1 MQPCDWIDHDDYSG
15 KYCIDVYGRNE
26 DEECILLRVQGYK
39 PYLYVGYDPDLQKKL
54 VGVVS
59 RCTLTEQ
66 HKYDCF
72 EGFNDYK
79 TTHVWKVE
87 VDSIKDYRN
96 LSKYVKEK
104 CKKVY
109 EANLPPL
116 LRFYHDHEILPA
128 SPLSYISSGKLKHAE
143 LKAFLV
149 HVTNIKSDPTRDIPL
164 KISAYDIECMSKSGQ
179 FPVAK
184 KTWDYVLT
192 KIQKDLEEAPEDE
205 TYAMIF
211 RRRLELEGLAKPLNV
226 EAFVRANHVAIETG
240 NWDVVEDELRRA
252 CGGNIGDP
260 VIQIGVT
267 FRWSNNMLKSVKR
280 KVFVVGT
287 VAKSTDDCEYVG
299 FPTEADMIEG
309 FEACIRE
316 ENPDVI
322 CGYNTYGFDDGF
334 LMTRAVLNG
343 VKLNLARGPV
353 WNRNPDDPLEH
364 KTFELASGKYN
375 VHYIPT
381 PGRLTIDLLL
391 NMRREHNL
399 DSYTLDNVA
408 SNFLRDKVVKV
419 EGALIHTKTTRGL
432 YVGNYIKLD
441 LVGNT
446 MNPYKEGKKFR
457 VVALTAKTITLDEE
471 IEAPKDCAMEW
482 SFTKDDIHP
491 HDLFRMHEGT
501 PDDRATIAKYC
512 IQDCDLVLTLMAKLD
527 TLVNARGMA
536 DVCFVPLQF
545 LFLRGQGIKIFS
557 RVAYEA
563 SKRNQI
569 LITQQSYDGDTGY
582 EGAIVISPKIGM
594 YLDTPIAVLD
604 FNSLYPSSMIG
615 ENLSPD
621 TFVCMKTY
629 NNEGRLLS
637 YEGLAPEKVKGILN
651 CREVTYDIKNDDGKI
666 TGRCTCVYVQP
677 EKDNPLSVGLI
688 PTALEIMLKKRKE
701 ARKKMEDP
709 TIDDAQKSVYNGLQ
723 LAYKVVANSIYG
735 QMGSKTSAIRKI
747 CVAACTT
754 AVGRRQLLFAK
765 ETVEKEFGAEVVYGD
780 SVADYT
786 PVLIRIHGT
795 IHIVRID
802 QLDAYGRGWAK
813 TDCGKESC
821 ELEGVESWTESG
833 WTALSRII
841 RHPLQPGKKI
851 VRVLT
856 HTGVVDVTDDHSLL
870 RKDATPTSSKD
881 MKEGDEL
888 MHHEYPE
895 ITTEASEITVEEA
908 RIAGF
913 FSGDGS
919 CGLYDCPS
927 GKKASWAL
935 NNADMEMLK
944 YYKGLCESVYPD
956 LTWNIMD
963 TFATSG
969 VYKLAPASNKQY
981 GKLVEFITAYRAS
994 MYTET
999 KEKKIPTGVLNG
1011 SFEIRES
1018 FWKGLYDADGDK
1030 NGINVRIDQKSQL
1043 SSAHIMYLGA
1053 SLGYKVSVTDRTSK
1067 EHIYRITCTKS
1078 AQRKNVDAIK
1088 RMREIEYS
1096 GFVYDLTTA
1105 NHHFQAGVGKMIVHN
1120 TDSIFIKF
1128 PGKSLEDAIKAGQE
1142 SAKLITSRCPHKAF
1156 VIGYEKTFYPF
1167 ILFCR
1172 KRYVGMKYEEDPTK
1186 CKRAEMGIVL
1196 KRRDNAPIVKDVFG
1210 GALDI
1215 LLLEKNVA
1223 KAVEYVKTMLL
1234 KVVKGD
1240 LPIEKFAITKQL
1252 RDDYKAMK
1260 ADYDGPATVPAH
1272 RILADR
1278 MAARDP
1284 GNKPNVGDRLKFVHI
1299 QAPEKRLQCDKIE
1312 HITYAAEKK
1321 LPLDTLFYVTNQI
1334 QNPVAQLFALCIE
1347 EIPGYRHPSVGKKK
1361 QTYEQLYEEYLET
1374 LDDHEQATLK
1384 VLAHKEKQL
1393 DNMLFLGA
1401 DYIQNTIRR
1410 SRTGPLDSFFKVK
1423 K

>member
-26 DEECILLRVQGYK
+26 DEECILLRVQGYR
-39 PYLYVGYDPDLQKKL
+39 PYLYVGYDPELQKKL

-72 EGFNDYK
+72 EGYNDYK

-128 SPLSYISSGKLKHAE
+128 SPLSYISSGKLKHAD

-179 FPVAK
+179 FPVPK

-211 RRRLELEGLAKPLNV
+211 RKRLELEGLLKPVNV
-226 EAFVRANHVAIETG
+226 EAFVRANHIAIETG

-267 FRWSNNMLKSVKR
+267 FRWSNNMMKSVKR

-299 FPTEADMIEG
+299 FPSEADMIEG

-322 CGYNTYGFDDGF
+322 CGYNTYGFDDSF
-334 LMTRAVLNG
+334 LMTRAMMNG

-419 EGALIHTKTTRGL
+419 EGTLIHTKTTRGL

-446 MNPYKEGKKFR
+446 MNPYKDGKKFR
-457 VVALTAKTITLDEE
+457 VVALTAKTIALDEA
-471 IEAPKDCAMEW
+471 IEASADSAMEW

-501 PDDRATIAKYC
+501 ADDRATIAKYC

-637 YEGLAPEKVKGILN
+637 YEGLSPEKVKGILN

-677 EKDNPLSVGLI
+677 TADNPLSVGLI

-709 TIDDAQKSVYNGLQ
+709 AIDDAQKSVYNGLQ

-765 ETVEKEFGAEVVYGD
+765 ETVEKEYGAEVVYGD
-780 SVADYT
+780 
-786 PVLIRIHGT
+786 
-795 IHIVRID
+795 
-802 QLDAYGRGWAK
+802 
-813 TDCGKESC
+813 
-821 ELEGVESWTESG
+821 
-833 WTALSRII
+833 
-841 RHPLQPGKKI
+841 
-851 VRVLT
+851 
-856 HTGVVDVTDDHSLL
+856 
-870 RKDATPTSSKD
+870 
-881 MKEGDEL
+881 
-888 MHHEYPE
+888 
-895 ITTEASEITVEEA
+895 
-908 RIAGF
+908 
-913 FSGDGS
+913 
-919 CGLYDCPS
+919 
-927 GKKASWAL
+927 
-935 NNADMEMLK
+935 
-944 YYKGLCESVYPD
+944 
-956 LTWNIMD
+956 
-963 TFATSG
+963 
-969 VYKLAPASNKQY
+969 
-981 GKLVEFITAYRAS
+981 
-994 MYTET
+994 
-999 KEKKIPTGVLNG
+999 
-1011 SFEIRES
+1011 
-1018 FWKGLYDADGDK
+1018 
-1030 NGINVRIDQKSQL
+1030 
-1043 SSAHIMYLGA
+1043 
-1053 SLGYKVSVTDRTSK
+1053 
-1067 EHIYRITCTKS
+1067 
-1078 AQRKNVDAIK
+1078 
-1088 RMREIEYS
+1088 
-1096 GFVYDLTTA
+1096 
-1105 NHHFQAGVGKMIVHN
+1105 

-1128 PGKSLEDAIKAGQE
+1128 PGKTLVESIKAAQD
-1142 SAKLITSRCPHKAF
+1142 SAKLITSLCPHKAF

-1215 LLLEKNVA
+1215 LLLEKDVG
-1223 KAVEYVKTMLL
+1223 KAVEYVKSMLL

-1312 HITYAAEKK
+1312 HIAYAAEKK

-1347 EIPGYRHPSVGKKK
+1347 EIPGYRRVSIGKKK
-1361 QTYEQLYEEYLET
+1361 QTYEQLYEECMET
-1374 LDDHEQATLK
+1374 VDDHEQATLK

-1393 DNMLFLGA
+1393 DSMLFLGA
-1401 DYIQNTIRR
+1401 DYIQNTIRK
-1410 SRTGPLDSFFKVK
+1410 SRTGPLDSFFKK

>member
-15 KYCIDVYGRNE
+15 KYCIDIYGRNE

-39 PYLYVGYDPDLQKKL
+39 PYLYVGYEPELQKKL

-96 LSKYVKEK
+96 LSKFVKEK

-128 SPLSYISSGKLKHAE
+128 SPLSYISSGKLKHPD

-184 KTWDYVLT
+184 KTWDYVLS

-211 RRRLELEGLAKPLNV
+211 RKRLELEGLAKPLNV
-226 EAFVRANHVAIETG
+226 EAFVRANHIAIETG
-240 NWDVVEDELRRA
+240 NWEAVEYELRRA

-287 VAKSTDDCEYVG
+287 VAKSTDDCEYFG

-309 FEACIRE
+309 FESCIRE

-334 LMTRAVLNG
+334 LMTRAVMNG
-343 VKLNLARGPV
+343 VKLNLARGSV

-419 EGALIHTKTTRGL
+419 EGPLIHTKTTRGL

-446 MNPYKEGKKFR
+446 MNPYKDGKKFR
-457 VVALTAKTITLDEE
+457 VMALTAKTITLDED
-471 IEAPKDCAMEW
+471 IEAPKDSAMEW

-501 PDDRATIAKYC
+501 ADDRATIAKYC

-637 YEGLAPEKVKGILN
+637 YEGLPADRAKGIPN

-677 EKDNPLSVGLI
+677 TADNPLSVGLI

-765 ETVEKEFGAEVVYGD
+765 ETVEKEYGAEVVYGD
-780 SVADYT
+780 
-786 PVLIRIHGT
+786 
-795 IHIVRID
+795 
-802 QLDAYGRGWAK
+802 
-813 TDCGKESC
+813 
-821 ELEGVESWTESG
+821 
-833 WTALSRII
+833 
-841 RHPLQPGKKI
+841 
-851 VRVLT
+851 
-856 HTGVVDVTDDHSLL
+856 
-870 RKDATPTSSKD
+870 
-881 MKEGDEL
+881 
-888 MHHEYPE
+888 
-895 ITTEASEITVEEA
+895 
-908 RIAGF
+908 
-913 FSGDGS
+913 
-919 CGLYDCPS
+919 
-927 GKKASWAL
+927 
-935 NNADMEMLK
+935 
-944 YYKGLCESVYPD
+944 
-956 LTWNIMD
+956 
-963 TFATSG
+963 
-969 VYKLAPASNKQY
+969 
-981 GKLVEFITAYRAS
+981 
-994 MYTET
+994 
-999 KEKKIPTGVLNG
+999 
-1011 SFEIRES
+1011 
-1018 FWKGLYDADGDK
+1018 
-1030 NGINVRIDQKSQL
+1030 
-1043 SSAHIMYLGA
+1043 
-1053 SLGYKVSVTDRTSK
+1053 
-1067 EHIYRITCTKS
+1067 
-1078 AQRKNVDAIK
+1078 
-1088 RMREIEYS
+1088 
-1096 GFVYDLTTA
+1096 
-1105 NHHFQAGVGKMIVHN
+1105 

-1128 PGKSLEDAIKAGQE
+1128 PGKTLVESIKAAQD
-1142 SAKLITSRCPHKAF
+1142 SAKLITSRCPHRAF

-1215 LLLEKNVA
+1215 LLLEKDVG
-1223 KAVEYVKTMLL
+1223 KAVEYVKSMLL

-1312 HITYAAEKK
+1312 HIAYAAEKK

-1361 QTYEQLYEEYLET
+1361 QTYQQLYEEYMET
-1374 LDDHEQATLK
+1374 VEDQEQATLK

-1410 SRTGPLDSFFKVK
+1410 SRTGPLDAFFKPSGGAK
-1423 K
+1423 KK

>member
-1 MQPCDWIDHDDYSG
+1 MQPCDWIDHDDYTG
-15 KYCIDVYGRNE
+15 RYCIDIYGRNE
-26 DEECILLRVQGYK
+26 EEECILLRVQGYK
-39 PYLYVGYDPDLQKKL
+39 PYLYVGYEANLNKKL
-54 VGVVS
+54 AGVVS
-59 RCTLTEQ
+59 KCTLTEQ

-79 TTHVWKVE
+79 TTHVIKIEVE
-87 VDSIKDYRN
+87 SIKEYRN
-96 LSKYVKEK
+96 LSKFVKEK
-104 CKKVY
+104 CTKVY

-116 LRFYHDHEILPA
+116 LRFYHDHEIMPA
-128 SPLSYISSGKLKHAE
+128 SPLSFISTGKLKHSDM
-143 LKAFLV
+143 KAYLV
-149 HVTNIKSDPTRDIPL
+149 HVSNIKTDLSRDIPL

-179 FPVAK
+179 FPIAR
-184 KTWDYVLT
+184 KTWEYVVGKL
-192 KIQKDLEEAPEDE
+192 QKDLDEAPEDE
-205 TYAMIF
+205 TYATIF
-211 RRRLELEGLAKPLNV
+211 KRRLDLEGLQKPLNV
-226 EAFVRANHVAIETG
+226 EAFVRTNRVAIEGG
-240 NWDVVEDELRRA
+240 NWDAVEDELRRA

-267 FRWSNNMLKSVKR
+267 FRWSNNMMRSVKR

-287 VAKSTDDCEYVG
+287 VAKSTDDCEYIG

-309 FEACIRE
+309 FETCIRE

-322 CGYNTYGFDDGF
+322 CGYNTYGFDDAF
-334 LMTRAVLNG
+334 LVTRAMMNG

-353 WNRNPDDPLEH
+353 WNRNPEDPLEH

-375 VHYIPT
+375 VNYIPT

-419 EGALIHTKTTRGL
+419 EGTVIHTKTTRGL

-446 MNPYKEGKKFR
+446 MNPYKDGKKFR
-457 VVALTAKTITLDEE
+457 VVALTAKTITLDEA
-471 IEAPKDCAMEW
+471 IEEPKDCAMEW

-491 HDLFRMHEGT
+491 HDLFRMHEGSA
-501 PDDRATIAKYC
+501 DDRATIAKYC

-621 TFVCMKTY
+621 SFVCMKTY

-637 YEGLAPEKVKGILN
+637 YEGLPAERVKGILN
-651 CREVTYDIKNDDGKI
+651 CREVTYDLKNDDGKV

-677 EKDNPLSVGLI
+677 TADNPLSVGLI

-765 ETVEKEFGAEVVYGD
+765 ETVEKEFSAEVVYGD
-780 SVADYT
+780 SITGDTLVTVKVGDEILSIDVQKLHT
-786 PVLIRIHGT
+786 LESGGT
-795 IHIVRID
+795 WIESRD
-802 QLDAYGRGWAK
+802 
-813 TDCGKESC
+813 KEFY
-821 ELEGVESWTESG
+821 ELKGVYSYTESG
-833 WTALSRII
+833 WTRVHRVI
-841 RHPLQPGKKI
+841 RHLVDKPI
-851 VRVLT
+851 VRVYY
-856 HTGVVDVTDDHSLL
+856 GNENSYIDVTSDHSLL
-870 RKDATPTSSKD
+870 LSNGNPVKPKELLCTDRLMSAES
-881 MKEGDEL
+881 KEGL
-888 MHHEYPE
+888 RSLFHVVLP
-895 ITTEASEITVEEA
+895 T
-908 RIAGF
+908 
-913 FSGDGS
+913 
-919 CGLYDCPS
+919 P
-927 GKKASWAL
+927 
-935 NNADMEMLK
+935 
-944 YYKGLCESVYPD
+944 
-956 LTWNIMD
+956 
-963 TFATSG
+963 
-969 VYKLAPASNKQY
+969 
-981 GKLVEFITAYRAS
+981 
-994 MYTET
+994 
-999 KEKKIPTGVLNG
+999 PTG
-1011 SFEIRES
+1011 
-1018 FWKGLYDADGDK
+1018 
-1030 NGINVRIDQKSQL
+1030 
-1043 SSAHIMYLGA
+1043 
-1053 SLGYKVSVTDRTSK
+1053 T
-1067 EHIYRITCTKS
+1067 
-1078 AQRKNVDAIK
+1078 
-1088 RMREIEYS
+1088 
-1096 GFVYDLTTA
+1096 FVYDLTTE
-1105 NHHFQAGVGKMIVHN
+1105 NHHFQAGPEGLVVHN

-1128 PGKSLEDAIKAGQE
+1128 PGKSLEEAIKAGQE

-1215 LLLEKNVA
+1215 LLLEKDVG

-1312 HITYAAEKK
+1312 HIAYAAEKK

-1347 EIPGYRHPSVGKKK
+1347 DIPGYRHPSVGKKK
-1361 QTYEQLYEEYLET
+1361 QTYEQLYEEYMEIVE
-1374 LDDHEQATLK
+1374 DHEQATLK
-1384 VLAHKEKQL
+1384 VLGHKEKQL
-1393 DNMLFLGA
+1393 DGMLFLGA
-1401 DYIQNTIRR
+1401 DYIQNTIRK
-1410 SRTGPLDSFFKVK
+1410 SRTGPLDSFFKPK

>member
-15 KYCIDVYGRNE
+15 KYCVDVYGRNE
-26 DEECILLRVQGYK
+26 DEECILLRIQGYK
-39 PYLYVGYDPDLQKKL
+39 PYLYVGYDPELQKKL
-54 VGVVS
+54 TGIVS
-59 RCTLTEQ
+59 KCTLTEQ

-87 VDSIKDYRN
+87 VESIKDYRN
-96 LSKYVKEK
+96 LSKFVKET

-128 SPLSYISSGKLKHAE
+128 SPISFISSGKLKHSE
-143 LKAFLV
+143 MKAFLV
-149 HVTNIKSDPTRDIPL
+149 HVSNIKSDPTRDIPL

-184 KTWDYVLT
+184 KSWEYVIS
-192 KIQKDLEEAPEDE
+192 KIQKDLDEAPEDE
-205 TYAMIF
+205 TYTTIF
-211 RRRLELEGLAKPLNV
+211 KRRLEIEGLSKPVNV
-226 EAFVRANHVAIETG
+226 ESFVRLNSVEIESG
-240 NWDVVEDELRRA
+240 NWEAVESELRRV

-287 VAKSTDDCEYVG
+287 VTKSTDDCEYVG

-309 FEACIRE
+309 FESCIRE

-334 LMTRAVLNG
+334 LMTRAMMNG

-353 WNRNPDDPLEH
+353 WNRNPEDPLEH

-375 VHYIPT
+375 VNYIPT

-408 SNFLRDKVVKV
+408 TNFLRDKVVKV
-419 EGALIHTKTTRGL
+419 EGNVIHTKTTRGL
-432 YVGNYIKLD
+432 YAGNYIKLD

-446 MNPYKEGKKFR
+446 MNPYKDGKKFR
-457 VVALTAKTITLDEE
+457 VVALTAKTITLDET
-471 IEAPKDCAMEW
+471 IEAPKDSAMEW

-501 PDDRATIAKYC
+501 ADDRATIAKYC

-563 SKRNQI
+563 SKRDQI
-569 LITQQSYDGDTGY
+569 LITQHSYDGDTGY

-629 NNEGRLLS
+629 NNEGRLIS
-637 YEGLAPEKVKGILN
+637 YEGVPAERVKGIAN
-651 CREVTYDIKNDDGKI
+651 CREVTYDVKNDDGKI
-666 TGRCTCVYVQP
+666 TGRCTCIYVQP
-677 EKDNPLSVGLI
+677 TPDNPLSVGLI

-701 ARKKMEDP
+701 ARHMAARYAGV
-709 TIDDAQKSVYNGLQ
+709 DDSQAAVYNGLQ

-765 ETVEKEFGAEVVYGD
+765 ETVEKEYGAEVVYGD
-780 SVADYT
+780 
-786 PVLIRIHGT
+786 
-795 IHIVRID
+795 
-802 QLDAYGRGWAK
+802 
-813 TDCGKESC
+813 
-821 ELEGVESWTESG
+821 
-833 WTALSRII
+833 
-841 RHPLQPGKKI
+841 
-851 VRVLT
+851 
-856 HTGVVDVTDDHSLL
+856 
-870 RKDATPTSSKD
+870 
-881 MKEGDEL
+881 
-888 MHHEYPE
+888 
-895 ITTEASEITVEEA
+895 
-908 RIAGF
+908 
-913 FSGDGS
+913 
-919 CGLYDCPS
+919 
-927 GKKASWAL
+927 
-935 NNADMEMLK
+935 
-944 YYKGLCESVYPD
+944 
-956 LTWNIMD
+956 
-963 TFATSG
+963 
-969 VYKLAPASNKQY
+969 
-981 GKLVEFITAYRAS
+981 
-994 MYTET
+994 
-999 KEKKIPTGVLNG
+999 
-1011 SFEIRES
+1011 
-1018 FWKGLYDADGDK
+1018 
-1030 NGINVRIDQKSQL
+1030 
-1043 SSAHIMYLGA
+1043 
-1053 SLGYKVSVTDRTSK
+1053 
-1067 EHIYRITCTKS
+1067 
-1078 AQRKNVDAIK
+1078 
-1088 RMREIEYS
+1088 
-1096 GFVYDLTTA
+1096 
-1105 NHHFQAGVGKMIVHN
+1105 

-1128 PGKSLEDAIKAGQE
+1128 PGKTLVDSIKAAQD

-1215 LLLEKNVA
+1215 LLLEKDVG
-1223 KAVEYVKTMLL
+1223 KAVDYVKTMLL

-1260 ADYDGPATVPAH
+1260 EGYDGPATVPAH

-1312 HITYAAEKK
+1312 HIAYAAEKK

-1347 EIPGYRHPSVGKKK
+1347 EIPGYREPAGGKKNPR
-1361 QTYEQLYEEYLET
+1361 YEQLYESYMET
-1374 LDDHEQATLK
+1374 LDDQEQATLK

-1401 DYIQNTIRR
+1401 DYIKVAMGKPVFGKIYN
-1410 SRTGPLDSFFKVK
+1410 FFKPK

>member
-15 KYCIDVYGRNE
+15 KYCVDVYGRNE
-26 DEECILLRVQGYK
+26 DEESILLRIQGYK
-39 PYLYVGYDPDLQKKL
+39 PYLYVGYDPELQKKL
-54 VGVVS
+54 TGVVS
-59 RCTLTEQ
+59 KCTLTEQ

-87 VDSIKDYRN
+87 VESIKDYRN
-96 LSKYVKEK
+96 LSKFVKET

-128 SPLSYISSGKLKHAE
+128 SPLSFISSGKLKHAE
-143 LKAFLV
+143 PKAFLV
-149 HVTNIKSDPTRDIPL
+149 HVSNIKSDPTRDIPL

-184 KTWDYVLT
+184 KSWEYVIS
-192 KIQKDLEEAPEDE
+192 KIQKDLDEAPEDE
-205 TYAMIF
+205 TYTTIF
-211 RRRLELEGLAKPLNV
+211 KRRLEIEGLSKPVNV
-226 EAFVRANHVAIETG
+226 ESFVRLNSVEIESG
-240 NWDVVEDELRRA
+240 NWEAVESELRRV

-309 FEACIRE
+309 FESCIRE

-322 CGYNTYGFDDGF
+322 CGYNTYGFDDAF
-334 LMTRAVLNG
+334 LMTRAMMNG

-375 VHYIPT
+375 VNYIPT

-408 SNFLRDKVVKV
+408 TNFLRDKVVKV
-419 EGALIHTKTTRGL
+419 EGNLIHTKTTRGL
-432 YVGNYIKLD
+432 YAGNYIKLD

-446 MNPYKEGKKFR
+446 MNPYKDGKKFR
-457 VVALTAKTITLDEE
+457 VMALTAKTITLDET
-471 IEAPKDCAMEW
+471 IEAPKDSAMEW

-501 PDDRATIAKYC
+501 ADDRATIAKYC

-569 LITQQSYDGDTGY
+569 LITQHSYDGDTGY

-621 TFVCMKTY
+621 SFVCMKTY
-629 NNEGRLLS
+629 NNEGRLIS
-637 YEGLAPEKVKGILN
+637 YEGLPAERVKGIAN
-651 CREVTYDIKNDDGKI
+651 CREVTYDVKNDDGKI
-666 TGRCTCVYVQP
+666 TGRCTCIYVQP

-765 ETVEKEFGAEVVYGD
+765 ETVEKEYGAEVVYGD
-780 SVADYT
+780 
-786 PVLIRIHGT
+786 
-795 IHIVRID
+795 
-802 QLDAYGRGWAK
+802 
-813 TDCGKESC
+813 
-821 ELEGVESWTESG
+821 
-833 WTALSRII
+833 
-841 RHPLQPGKKI
+841 
-851 VRVLT
+851 
-856 HTGVVDVTDDHSLL
+856 
-870 RKDATPTSSKD
+870 
-881 MKEGDEL
+881 
-888 MHHEYPE
+888 
-895 ITTEASEITVEEA
+895 
-908 RIAGF
+908 
-913 FSGDGS
+913 
-919 CGLYDCPS
+919 
-927 GKKASWAL
+927 
-935 NNADMEMLK
+935 
-944 YYKGLCESVYPD
+944 
-956 LTWNIMD
+956 
-963 TFATSG
+963 
-969 VYKLAPASNKQY
+969 
-981 GKLVEFITAYRAS
+981 
-994 MYTET
+994 
-999 KEKKIPTGVLNG
+999 
-1011 SFEIRES
+1011 
-1018 FWKGLYDADGDK
+1018 
-1030 NGINVRIDQKSQL
+1030 
-1043 SSAHIMYLGA
+1043 
-1053 SLGYKVSVTDRTSK
+1053 
-1067 EHIYRITCTKS
+1067 
-1078 AQRKNVDAIK
+1078 
-1088 RMREIEYS
+1088 
-1096 GFVYDLTTA
+1096 
-1105 NHHFQAGVGKMIVHN
+1105 

-1128 PGKSLEDAIKAGQE
+1128 PGKTLVDSIKAAQD

-1215 LLLEKNVA
+1215 LLLEKDVG
-1223 KAVEYVKTMLL
+1223 KAVDYVKTMLL

-1260 ADYDGPATVPAH
+1260 EGYDGPATVPAH

-1347 EIPGYRHPSVGKKK
+1347 EIPGYKHPSVGKKK
-1361 QTYEQLYEEYLET
+1361 QTYTQLYEEYLEL
-1374 LDDHEQATLK
+1374 LDDQEQATLK

-1393 DNMLFLGA
+1393 DSMLFLGA
-1401 DYIQNTIRR
+1401 DYIQNTIRK
-1410 SRTGPLDSFFKVK
+1410 SRTGPIDAFFKK

>member
-15 KYCIDVYGRNE
+15 KYCIDIYGRNE

-39 PYLYVGYDPDLQKKL
+39 PYLYVGYDADLQKKL
-54 VGVVS
+54 AGVVS

-96 LSKYVKEK
+96 LSKFVKEK

-179 FPVAK
+179 FPVPK
-184 KTWDYVLT
+184 KTWDFVLS
-192 KIQKDLEEAPEDE
+192 KIQKDLEDAPEDE

-211 RRRLELEGLAKPLNV
+211 RKRLELEGLSKPLNV

-240 NWDVVEDELRRA
+240 NWGVVEDELRRA

-287 VAKSTDDCEYVG
+287 VAKSTDDCEYIG

-322 CGYNTYGFDDGF
+322 CGYNTYGFDDSF

-343 VKLNLARGPV
+343 VKLNLARGSV

-446 MNPYKEGKKFR
+446 MNPYKDGKKFR
-457 VVALTAKTITLDEE
+457 VVALTAKTITLDED

-501 PDDRATIAKYC
+501 ADDRATIAKYC

-651 CREVTYDIKNDDGKI
+651 CREVTYDLKNDDGKI

-677 EKDNPLSVGLI
+677 TADNPLSVGLI

-701 ARKKMEDP
+701 ARKKMEDS

-765 ETVEKEFGAEVVYGD
+765 ETVEKEYGADVIYGD
-780 SVADYT
+780 
-786 PVLIRIHGT
+786 
-795 IHIVRID
+795 
-802 QLDAYGRGWAK
+802 
-813 TDCGKESC
+813 
-821 ELEGVESWTESG
+821 
-833 WTALSRII
+833 
-841 RHPLQPGKKI
+841 
-851 VRVLT
+851 
-856 HTGVVDVTDDHSLL
+856 
-870 RKDATPTSSKD
+870 
-881 MKEGDEL
+881 
-888 MHHEYPE
+888 
-895 ITTEASEITVEEA
+895 
-908 RIAGF
+908 
-913 FSGDGS
+913 
-919 CGLYDCPS
+919 
-927 GKKASWAL
+927 
-935 NNADMEMLK
+935 
-944 YYKGLCESVYPD
+944 
-956 LTWNIMD
+956 
-963 TFATSG
+963 
-969 VYKLAPASNKQY
+969 
-981 GKLVEFITAYRAS
+981 
-994 MYTET
+994 
-999 KEKKIPTGVLNG
+999 
-1011 SFEIRES
+1011 
-1018 FWKGLYDADGDK
+1018 
-1030 NGINVRIDQKSQL
+1030 
-1043 SSAHIMYLGA
+1043 
-1053 SLGYKVSVTDRTSK
+1053 
-1067 EHIYRITCTKS
+1067 
-1078 AQRKNVDAIK
+1078 
-1088 RMREIEYS
+1088 
-1096 GFVYDLTTA
+1096 
-1105 NHHFQAGVGKMIVHN
+1105 

-1128 PGKSLEDAIKAGQE
+1128 PGKSLVESIKAAQD
-1142 SAKLITSRCPHKAF
+1142 SAKLITSLCPHKAF

-1215 LLLEKNVA
+1215 LLLEKDVG
-1223 KAVEYVKTMLL
+1223 KAVDYVKTMLL
-1234 KVVKGD
+1234 KVVRGD

-1260 ADYDGPATVPAH
+1260 EGYDGPATVPAH

-1299 QAPEKRLQCDKIE
+1299 QAPDKRLQCDKIE
-1312 HITYAAEKK
+1312 HIAYAAEKK

-1347 EIPGYRHPSVGKKK
+1347 EIPGYRRPSVGKKK
-1361 QTYEQLYEEYLET
+1361 QSYEQLYEEYMET
-1374 LDDHEQATLK
+1374 VDDHEQATLK

-1401 DYIQNTIRR
+1401 DYIQNTIRK
-1410 SRTGPLDSFFKVK
+1410 SRTGPIDAFFKPSSGGGK
-1423 K
+1423 KK